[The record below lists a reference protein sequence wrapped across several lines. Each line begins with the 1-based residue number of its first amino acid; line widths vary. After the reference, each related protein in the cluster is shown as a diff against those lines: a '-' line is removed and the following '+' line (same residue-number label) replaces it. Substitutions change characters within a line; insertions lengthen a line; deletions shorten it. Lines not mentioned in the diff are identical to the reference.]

1 MRINFERIME
11 WWRYAV
17 EGRPKQGALRIGIEA
32 WIAEEGGPEI
42 QLEIEIRRVES
53 EMMELIRELCGRKN
67 EVELRISI
75 DEIGEEE
82 CQDSMSA

>member
-17 EGRPKQGALRIGIEA
+17 EGRPKQGALRIGVEA
-32 WIAEEGGPEI
+32 WIPEEEGPEI
-42 QLEIEIRRVES
+42 KLEIEIRQIES
-53 EMMELIRELCGRKN
+53 EMMEIVRELCGRKN
-67 EVELRISI
+67 EVELKISI

-82 CQDSMSA
+82 CQDSMNA

>member
-11 WWRYAV
+11 WWRYAID
-17 EGRPKQGALRIGIEA
+17 GRPKQGALRIGIEA
-32 WIAEEGGPEI
+32 WIQEEEGPEI
-42 QLEIEIRRVES
+42 KLEIEIRQIES
-53 EMMELIRELCGRKN
+53 EMMEIVRELCGRNN

-82 CQDSMSA
+82 CQDSMNA